1 MIAYKIQLWYVS
13 MQSETKFSPRQIQS
27 ETKFRDK
34 IQEFFFLSQKICEK
48 KFSESVL
55 D

>member
-13 MQSETKFSPRQIQS
+13 MQSETKSVQDKFGPRQIQS

-34 IQEFFFLSQKICEK
+34 I
-48 KFSESVL
+48 
-55 D
+55 